1 MSIPAVNP
9 LGHHHRVHHP
19 TLASAG
25 TAKHSKSGAV
35 SAAADRNGDSDAAAT
50 KQAGPSSRSVD
61 VHA

>member
-9 LGHHHRVHHP
+9 VGHHHRVHHP
-19 TLASAG
+19 ALASAG
-25 TAKHSKSGAV
+25 TAKQSKSGAV